1 MKSKVLTMVVALAL
15 IACVAVIGTIAYITS
30 VQDPVKN
37 VFTVGN
43 VDITQEEEGG
53 GPEDSSTH
61 EKKFTII
68 PNTTMTKDAKIT
80 VGKTSSSAYIFAV
93 IEEKCN
99 GVNSTGTPSNTYSF
113 SDYVSYTVNTGW
125 TKLAGY
131 ENVYYLKYTAP
142 AETPANDTV
151 YHLITDLDKDGKGDI
166 KVNDLTDD
174 QIEAAKA
181 DGFDLHL
188 SFQSAAVQAEGLEG
202 KTEAEKIMAAWN
214 AVKGN
219 MTVSATSSATS
230 STPV

>member
-1 MKSKVLTMVVALAL
+1 MKNKVFTIALAVAL
-15 IACVAVIGTIAYITS
+15 IACVAVVGTIAYITS
-30 VQDPVKN
+30 VQNPVKN

-53 GPEDSSTH
+53 GAEDSSTH
-61 EKKFTII
+61 EKKFTIL

-99 GVNSTGTPSNTYSF
+99 GVNSTVTPKGTYSF
-113 SDYVSYTVNTGW
+113 SDYVTYTVNTGW

-142 AETPANDTV
+142 AETPATDTV
-151 YHLITDLDKDGKGDI
+151 YHLLTDLDKDGKGDI
-166 KVNDLTDD
+166 KIKDLTDD

-202 KTEAEKIMAAWN
+202 KTDAEKIAAAWN
-214 AVKGN
+214 AVKDN
-219 MTVSATSSATS
+219 MTVTATATS